1 MVVNKKVIKLQT
13 FDLITIV
20 DANTQTFQHT
30 CICHLTKNTITQ
42 LSILLYI
49 DFFHLTKIA
58 YTWILCLHK
67 TE

>member
-20 DANTQTFQHT
+20 DENTQPFQHT
-30 CICHLTKNTITQ
+30 RICHLTKNTITQ

-49 DFFHLTKIA
+49 DFFH
-58 YTWILCLHK
+58 
-67 TE
+67 

>member
-20 DANTQTFQHT
+20 DANTQPFQHT
-30 CICHLTKNTITQ
+30 CICHLTKNTTITQ

-58 YTWILCLHK
+58 YT
-67 TE
+67 